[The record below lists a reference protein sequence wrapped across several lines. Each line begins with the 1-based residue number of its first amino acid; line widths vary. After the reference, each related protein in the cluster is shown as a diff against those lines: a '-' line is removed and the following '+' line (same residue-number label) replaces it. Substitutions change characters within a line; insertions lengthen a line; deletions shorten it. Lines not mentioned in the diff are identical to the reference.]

1 MKMTSKSNAN
11 RKIALI
17 LLIVMIFNMII
28 PTYSHAGI
36 GISLISKPLTGL
48 IMMIFDGVNAILATV
63 FATDEKILSLPE
75 EAINSLKEESSS
87 NSYFEKI
94 LDKLDKCQEIYY
106 NTLLSPEDIF
116 TNRVQIT
123 DANIFS
129 EKYDENEEVNV
140 TDWNL
145 FNHLMKQLKQTTAA
159 LYYIMRNL
167 AVVILLCSLIYCG
180 IRIVLASNS
189 SGEKAKWKMYLMD
202 WLKALAL
209 VMLIHIV
216 IIGIFYICEI
226 VTDALE
232 NSITGR
238 NTIVTNIR
246 KNFNSTSFLDVMG
259 VWVYCI
265 MYIYITY
272 LTIVFLIAYFK
283 RLFYVI
289 ILIIIAP
296 IMCALYSTGKTSKAN
311 FGRWMKEIVV
321 GILVQP
327 YHLLIY
333 SILFMIPMNVMNS
346 SGIALNT
353 EGGTK
358 LWQFSTI
365 DAQIYSILSIAMIR
379 PIEKYTRKI
388 FGFGSTII
396 DNVTSFES
404 GKKTIDAG
412 KKMVTQVASDAIK
425 IGAAVATGGASL
437 ATTGLPGQGVP
448 GQTAPKT
455 DNFSKSMLDSYNEN
469 FGTEDWDP
477 LEADAMQREANTA
490 EAEAATGVNEY
501 LDNMQ
506 VGNDEDAQNLGYD
519 NRKDLLEQA
528 GFNGKEIEDAL
539 GEAADDKEK
548 EFKGGADRLE
558 EPGKGGALSD
568 GQEAIFN
575 NANVQ
580 INQADTMDVNAINT
594 MSANSIDG
602 LNAELED
609 GEGND
614 SDSSSDDKDV
624 KNDILGGSDIAKAL
638 GGIVGGPLEALKNNP
653 YYQVITS
660 PETRE
665 RLDSSRE
672 AMHGFVDSLYI
683 PGDASGDW
691 KANIEYNKNQI
702 DERKKKNINKF
713 INNPENI
720 EKAIEKYG
728 LKDRTNKA
736 TGEVTTAKDQAKEK
750 LKQLEPFVSAGIQD
764 IDKLYALNKTGL
776 EGKEAMRQYISD
788 VKAENNYKYF
798 TENQNNLESM
808 RTIVADRMN
817 IPESKRN
824 DVNIRQEINQ
834 QVQQEFQEGAK
845 YISAGA
851 AKDSQT
857 LDRLVQLEKK
867 IDQQVDMK
875 GTVNIPKHEYVVKA
889 DKIVEKAIKDN
900 VKNIKLPGSEKIDKP
915 GIKKLQD
922 TLNRELKDRTGLSS
936 GSSSSSTS
944 SRQSGTSNSSGNT
957 GNSRPTNSSRPSSST
972 NSSGNRQNNVSN
984 SNANSSGNRLNSPQ
998 NNPPQN
1004 TNS

>member
-1 MKMTSKSNAN
+1 MKITSKSNAN

-17 LLIVMIFNMII
+17 LLIVMIFNIMI
-28 PTYSHAGI
+28 PTYSHALGI
-36 GISLISKPLTGL
+36 GVSLLSKPIASL
-48 IMMIFDGVNAILATV
+48 IMMVLDGVNSLSATL
-63 FATDEKILSLPE
+63 FASDTKMEG
-75 EAINSLKEESSS
+75 LKQDAKDVWAKKEG
-87 NSYFEKI
+87 NFFEKMVKA
-94 LDKLDKCQEIYY
+94 LDECQEVYY
-106 NTLLSPEDIF
+106 NLLLSPDDIF
-116 TNRVQIT
+116 GNKVQIT

-129 EKYDENEEVNV
+129 SKYDENGDVDI
-140 TDWNL
+140 TDFNL
-145 FNHLMKQLKQTTAA
+145 FNHLMKQVKQTTAG

-167 AVVILLCSLIYCG
+167 AVVILLCLLIYCG

-189 SGEKAKWKMYLMD
+189 AGEKAKWKMYLID
-202 WLKALAL
+202 WIKALAL
-209 VMLIHIV
+209 VMFIHI
-216 IIGIFYICEI
+216 IMIGIFYIAEI
-226 VTDALE
+226 VTDTLQKSTVLE
-232 NSITGR
+232 G
-238 NTIVTNIR
+238 NTIVTEVR
-246 KNFNSTSFLDVMG
+246 KNFNKTSIFDVTG
-259 VWVYCI
+259 IWVYVI
-265 MYIYITY
+265 MYGYITY

-289 ILIIIAP
+289 ILIIISP
-296 IMCALYSTGKTSKAN
+296 IMSALYATGKTSKAN
-311 FGRWMKEIVV
+311 FGRWMKEFTIGV
-321 GILVQP
+321 LVQP

-333 SILFMIPMNVMNS
+333 SILFTIPLTAMNS
-346 SGIALNT
+346 GADLSVGDT
-353 EGGTK
+353 TVWK
-358 LWQFSTI
+358 FSTI
-365 DAQIYSILSIAMIR
+365 DVQIYSILSIAMIR

-388 FGFGSTII
+388 VGFGSTLI
-396 DNVTSFES
+396 DNVASFES

-425 IGAAVATGGASL
+425 IGTAVATGGASL
-437 ATTGLPGQGVP
+437 ASGMIPGQGIP
-448 GQTAPKT
+448 GQTGPKT
-455 DNFSKSMLDSYNEN
+455 DDFSKSMLDSYNEN

-477 LEADAMQREANTA
+477 LEADAMQRETNPVKT
-490 EAEAATGVNEY
+490 EAATGVNEY
-501 LDNMQ
+501 LGNMQ
-506 VGNDEDAQNLGYD
+506 VESDEDAKALGYD
-519 NRKDLLEQA
+519 NRKELLEEA
-528 GFNGKEIEDAL
+528 GFTGKEIEDAL
-539 GEAADDKEK
+539 GEAAGDKEK
-548 EFKGGADRLE
+548 EFKGGADRVV
-558 EPGKGGALSD
+558 EPGKGGALPD

-575 NANVQ
+575 NADVQ

-609 GEGND
+609 GEANN
-614 SDSSSDDKDV
+614 SNSVSDDKDV
-624 KNDILGGSDIAKAL
+624 KNDILGGSDIARAL
-638 GGIVGGPLEALKNNP
+638 GGNFGGLIEAISDNP

-665 RLDSSRE
+665 RLDNSRE

-691 KANIEYNKNQI
+691 KADIEYNKNQI
-702 DERKKKNINKF
+702 DQSRKDNINKF

-720 EKAIEKYG
+720 EKAIKLYD

-750 LKQLEPFVSAGIQD
+750 LKKLEPFVSAGIQD
-764 IDKLYALNKTGL
+764 VDKLYALDKTGL
-776 EGKEAMRQYISD
+776 EGKEAMRQYIGD
-788 VKAENNYKYF
+788 VKAQNNYTYF
-798 TENQNNLESM
+798 TKNENNLEAM

-817 IPESKRN
+817 IPESQRN

-845 YISAGA
+845 YITAGA

-875 GTVNIPKHEYVVKA
+875 GTINIPKHEYVVKA

-900 VKNIKLPGSEKIDKP
+900 IKNIKLPGSEKIDKP

-936 GSSSSSTS
+936 GSSSGSTS
-944 SRQSGTSNSSGNT
+944 SRQSGTSNSRPTN
-957 GNSRPTNSSRPSSST
+957 NSRPNSST
-972 NSSGNRQNNVSN
+972 NSSGNRQNNASN
-984 SNANSSGNRLNSPQ
+984 SNANSSGSRLNSPQ